1 MTFLYLANFQLM
13 TKNKVSPKSTCNFT
27 YHYLVT
33 MQPSNQSS
41 PMHNN
46 PSQLTQTGQSNFQ
59 TASGEF
65 FTHYFAL
72 VGSVVDKISF
82 EASGSYQSSLK
93 GLVLS

>member
-1 MTFLYLANFQLM
+1 
-13 TKNKVSPKSTCNFT
+13 
-27 YHYLVT
+27 
-33 MQPSNQSS
+33 
-41 PMHNN
+41 MHNN